1 MGKLLKENQKATK
14 ENIVFILNDFR
25 ALSKRKVDEAGKSYF
40 QIEVEGYSLDE
51 DSAVYNRL
59 IQKLYAA
66 LPEEKKRE
74 VFNGLSD
81 DEKNRVYRRA
91 KDNIASA
98 IKNNPEIT
106 DEKAFEILKQ
116 QNPNAKL
123 QNAKNQLADVIAN
136 AESLDK
142 AKEIASSFMSEESL
156 SDSRFSELEIP
167 TSYIDN
173 SRNLFFNLVAEN
185 LPNET
190 IDEIVTAA
198 DNYIPVS
205 DRTVASIGTHTLS
218 APTEDMKQRV
228 DKDASMS
235 QEEKEQVKAIM
246 DDINA
251 NIVTTD
257 KQLKE
262 LQRYR
267 EDLERSAQRN
277 LEVTREQAIVDMG
290 MDPTALVLTPDK
302 RGNYFS
308 TIQPGKEADVERMH
322 EFDMRYSDRTKNAIK
337 EVFAKFEEYGY
348 APTGSA
354 EDLDTKNYA
363 FSALNNS
370 FEAYKQALGAQDVK
384 ESVRLAQEWNK
395 HNTQMRDILDV
406 VHNNFSMDES
416 DIYQSDVGG
425 MSNNNLPADMRQD
438 VRSVSIINGLYNVY
452 NYIKENDLDV
462 DEFLESPLKAVEK
475 HYTEGFEKVNSFEL
489 LKDQTSPA
497 SAIYD
502 LQHKVYG
509 AGRYG
514 DDNEMNVIET
524 LCGLEKDADLKL
536 HNQVATFTFHTTV
549 VGPYRAMYDHRG
561 EELRAYKSI
570 LDRFLI
576 VKEPVED
583 GRLLNIS
590 NYDSKTFT
598 IHEAQGFDECEYMAN
613 NYESPSEFLARI
625 QENVVA
631 YIETNE
637 VETGEGDRALSNS
650 EFVEVAQKAAAKYLM
665 VHGLGDALTKPNS
678 QLSDDERALKDM
690 FSFVNDGK
698 SYVDKWIDHE
708 YIEKFSFE
716 ETAAKYKATVTCN
729 NPYKNMVAEN
739 VANYRAQMNEPGNS
753 NAYAQGESE
762 LETVDEKKA
771 YLTQSFRNGKV
782 PAMFYNARMAQLDN
796 GEVNAKLPPFFAADD
811 LGDVEDYIDR
821 YYDKETASELSS
833 SDKKYLYDNFVERA
847 VEEKRQFLTKR
858 YMLEKGLVERG
869 QFFTQTEMEKIYN
882 AANEEAHREEQERI
896 AREEAERKAAI
907 DKENALPHDERI
919 KFVREGETVTKDNF
933 AALTERFLSYSY
945 RDRYDDPNKT
955 EMENVRAD
963 FVRIGDGIRGKVFV
977 DSLLKKLTPEQKDAI
992 FKELPQNAKNEAYK
1006 VFSRRLDIAMNEYY
1020 DQKDKEYNAMPD
1032 GAEKDALK
1040 QEIDQIRAIKKRLT
1054 GKAAIEPDEALRMAS
1069 PYISKERLKGIE
1081 KSMLGNFRTQDFADN
1096 IKYIAAELPKH
1107 LKEEDMKA
1115 LAEECDNFVL
1125 PRDRDPKYMGSPQY
1139 TTQTLKALD
1148 DIQKNEDLS
1157 WQDKLKMADDLQK
1170 ANEFLLKPFD
1180 PSFSHYTENSRQ
1192 MQNAS
1197 LHKEREAGAE
1207 QMKKEGLDPTI
1218 VEMTVNPRTNET
1230 LVVLKEGKEE
1240 EMEKWNNAEF
1250 KMSPETKTAILHVFA
1265 KMHEFGYDSAG
1276 VVGEEGESKEYGL
1289 KPLAN
1294 TIREYKK
1301 AIESGDALKI
1311 AEAAEKMNT
1320 ERAHVDELL
1329 GYIKKH
1335 FPVTEDNFAMA
1346 GNIEVVR
1353 NELFPPYLR
1362 YEDAA
1367 VTHLSSMYIAMNY
1380 AKANGIEPEEFLE
1393 HPAKYMRKTFQETMS
1408 HNLDHAIAGKT
1419 GAEALFEVCK
1429 NGNSAPRVSYGAPRT
1444 FEAFRYMD
1452 IDPEVRAHNAGLGEF
1467 FDTTVMNNAQME
1479 IDDRKV
1485 AFKDPD
1491 SHLERLFFMNEP
1503 QKDAS
1508 ILGISYYVGKD
1519 LAFTKPQPFDELAYI
1534 KDNGRSVSEMKAQ
1547 IDANIAEYLKLNVE
1561 IRTGNRK
1568 ESTQAISQERLVTIA
1583 QTAAKKVLIAKSAER
1598 GTPDYR
1604 ALQELLT
1611 DANKYIKDVVAN
1623 SKEISDETK
1632 KKIQVTA
1639 KGKTDFAKEVEEF
1652 NAKVENFYK
1661 TAKDELDLKP
1671 DKDFNDLMNK
1681 QAEELK
1687 KLEDR
1692 IAARKQ
1698 SLGADADYAKDD
1710 ELQVLEQAKSAK
1722 EQEITNQKADY
1733 LKQLEDDVASGRI
1746 PESYRIARSNQ
1757 VIMRGKFDTLP
1768 TPFEKSG
1775 LMTKEEYIAT
1785 LANNAF
1791 VGNKIDL
1798 NDYDEADRDALYE
1811 AYLERESPQLLQ
1823 EAEEFAT
1830 RRFAKEY
1837 GLTDGKEFRA
1847 QQGPVAQAQKQE
1859 VQAEPEK
1866 EVEVPKEF
1874 SGRLFQKGEEVTKE
1888 NIVDKLLAIE
1898 KAPKNEPQGKNWLEK
1913 RESIE
1918 RAENNVR
1925 RLGVFFNEALK
1936 AMTPE
1941 SQNALMDA
1949 IGRERLEEKVKHE
1962 YWRVLRQK
1970 TGAAKELSDRIH
1982 ANMNTMSLAEIKQAA
1997 SPYLTA
2003 EEKANP
2009 RFELLG
2015 NVQYNESILNR
2026 DPKLWNIVI
2035 GGLKPED
2042 VDRIAKISDNTVV
2055 VTEKGFEENLV
2066 GRYDKEVNSV
2076 KNITDNMKYLHGKEL
2091 TDEDKLKIRDT
2102 LEEARSHMANFNS
2115 NYNDALDNIRR
2126 NREIGDYGM
2135 NYAHVQNA
2143 FGEMEKEGIGA
2154 SYEEETNLRLNA
2166 WTLKETGY
2174 TSLNI
2179 AGRETQVKLPQL
2191 DESGQKD
2198 FDRLHDMEF
2207 EYRPETKQAILDVF
2221 KKMDEYGYDKVPF
2234 EGEEGYK
2241 IYGLR
2246 LYDNARIDFQKQIES
2261 DDPAEKI
2268 KAVESA
2274 ERMNREYAHT
2284 KELLGMIHKSFAVEG
2299 DTVMYPGNLDVS
2311 RNATMPPE
2319 FRADVAGISTLNG
2332 LYMSY
2337 RMMKQMGVSPEEFVN
2352 APKKALNNWMQ
2363 KTIDNL
2369 NFNKALAGKSGADA
2383 IHEVGKEFSFLIN
2396 RPNSA
2401 AASRAVEAMSKLEK
2415 DPNMSRKNS
2424 MAEYGYRMTTVMLTD
2439 GLNER
2444 SDVFNAAKD
2453 RLDRFLIVKDPQK
2466 NGDLLGLPLFD
2477 YDGTKRVGE
2486 AKYFDEAKYLAN
2498 NDESIEDFMARMNQ
2512 EMVKSFSTMKDSF
2525 GKTMLNSKVLV
2536 NAYATAASKF
2546 AISLD
2551 KSAQRGPA
2559 YEQLKQL
2566 ATNGGAYIKN
2576 VLTEAR
2582 NRGEF
2587 EYDVNEF
2594 SLNVEP
2600 SNAHVI
2606 RGFNDYMKS
2615 AAKNAQRDA
2624 KPVISEDERLN
2635 RTLKRLEDQIGKI
2648 ERKGPHLA
2656 TEAEK
2661 RTLNELLAQK
2671 NSLIAERKE
2680 ALLDA
2685 YAQGRVP
2692 KEYVDRRS
2700 EQLDNG
2706 PYDKNV
2712 PLFEADKPMSARDFQ
2727 AKMQK
2732 DGNNGNV
2739 NEEYAKYLKE
2749 INTQKKTHFLK
2760 SFMERENLTQKEKRL
2775 NREEREQ
2782 VRQAQAKAQEKA
2794 QKDQKIDS
2802 NSKVIGDNKEQEKK
2816 NEIKEPEK
2824 KEVVENQGER
2834 VSIDIDEENEI
2845 EKGSNAKEKQN
2856 EISLDKLENADEIE
2870 ELDESRFTIDL
2881 DEGDIELNNQLLQEE
2896 NKGIEKQIDSL
2907 KK

>member
-14 ENIVFILNDFR
+14 ENIVSILNDFR
-25 ALSKRKVDEAGKSYF
+25 AVAKRTVDEAGKSYF
-40 QIEVEGYSLDE
+40 QIAVEGYSLNE
-51 DSAVYNRL
+51 DSAVYDRL

-66 LPEEKKRE
+66 LPEDKKRE
-74 VFNGLSD
+74 IFNGLSD

-91 KDNIASA
+91 KDNIASLVR
-98 IKNNPEIT
+98 NNHEIT

-142 AKEIASSFMSEESL
+142 AKGIASSFMSEESL
-156 SDSRFSELEIP
+156 SDPRFSELEIP

-173 SRNLFFNLVAEN
+173 RRDLFFNLVAEN

-228 DKDASMS
+228 DNDASMS

-262 LQRYR
+262 LQYYR
-267 EDLERSAQRN
+267 ESLETSARHN
-277 LEVTREQAIVDMG
+277 LEETREQAIVDMG
-290 MDPTALVLTPDK
+290 MDPTAVVQTPDK
-302 RGNYFS
+302 RENYFS
-308 TIQPGKEADVERMH
+308 TIQPGKEADVERMR
-322 EFDMRYSDRTKNAIK
+322 EFDMRYSDQTKNAIK

-363 FSALNNS
+363 FSALNNT
-370 FEAYKQALGAQDVK
+370 FEAYKQALDAHDEK

-416 DIYQSDVGG
+416 DIYQSNVGG

-462 DEFLESPLKAVEK
+462 DEFLASPLKAVEK

-549 VGPYRAMYDHRG
+549 VGPYQQMYEHHG
-561 EELRAYKSI
+561 EELRAHKSI

-583 GRLLNIS
+583 GRLLNIT

-598 IHEAQGFDECEYMAN
+598 IHESQGFDECEYMAN
-613 NYESPSEFLARI
+613 NYESPSDFLARI
-625 QENVVA
+625 QENVVS

-637 VETGEGDRALSNS
+637 LETGEGDRALSNS
-650 EFVEVAQKAAAKYLM
+650 EFVEIAQKAAAKYLM

-678 QLSDDERALKDM
+678 QLTGDERALKDM
-690 FSFVNDGK
+690 FNFVNDGK

-708 YIEKFSFE
+708 YIERYSFE
-716 ETAAKYKATVTCN
+716 EKAAEYKATVTCN
-729 NPYKNMVAEN
+729 NPYKNMVAQN
-739 VANYRAQMNEPGNS
+739 VANYRAQMNEPGDTS
-753 NAYAQGESE
+753 AYAQGESSRRSVE
-762 LETVDEKKA
+762 EKKA
-771 YLTQSFRNGKV
+771 YLTQSFRNGEV
-782 PAMFYNARMAQLDN
+782 PAMFYNARMQQLDN
-796 GEVNAKLPPFFAADD
+796 GDVNAQLPPFFAADD
-811 LGDVEDYIDR
+811 LGDVEDYIER

-833 SDKKYLYDNFVERA
+833 SEKKYLYDNFVERA
-847 VEEKRQFLTKR
+847 LEEKRQFLTKR

-869 QFFTQTEMEKIYN
+869 QFFTQTEMEKIYT

-896 AREEAERKAAI
+896 AREEAERQAAI

-919 KFVREGETVTKDNF
+919 KFVRKGETVTKDNF
-933 AALTERFLSYSY
+933 VALTERFISYSY
-945 RDRYDDPNKT
+945 RDKYNDPNKT

-963 FVRIGDGIRGKVFV
+963 FVRIGDGVRGKEFV

-992 FKELPQNAKNEAYK
+992 FKELPQNVKNEAYK
-1006 VFSRRLDIAMNEYY
+1006 VFSRRLDTAMNEIYN
-1020 DQKDKEYNAMPD
+1020 QKDKEYNAMPD

-1040 QEIDQIRAIKKRLT
+1040 QEMDRIGAIKTRLT
-1054 GKAAIEPDEALRMAS
+1054 GKAPIEPDEALRMAS

-1081 KSMLGNFRTQDFADN
+1081 KSMLGNFRTQDFAKN
-1096 IKYIAAELPKH
+1096 IKYIAAELPKY

-1115 LAEECDNFVL
+1115 LAKECDNFVL

-1139 TTQTLKALD
+1139 TKQTLKALD
-1148 DIQKNEDLS
+1148 DIQKNEDLK
-1157 WQDKLKMADDLQK
+1157 WKDKLKMADDLQK
-1170 ANEFLLKPFD
+1170 ANEFLLKPDD
-1180 PSFSHYTENSRQ
+1180 PSFSSYTENSRQ

-1197 LHKEREAGAE
+1197 LHKERDAGAE

-1218 VEMTVNPRTNET
+1218 VETTINPRTNET

-1311 AEAAEKMNT
+1311 AEAAGKMNE

-1329 GYIKKH
+1329 GYIKEH

-1367 VTHLSSMYIAMNY
+1367 VTHLSSMYIAMNF

-1393 HPAKYMRKTFQETMS
+1393 HPAKYMRETFQEKMS
-1408 HNLDHAIAGKT
+1408 QNLDHAIAGKT
-1419 GAEALFEVCK
+1419 GAQALFEVCK
-1429 NGNSAPRVSYGAPRT
+1429 NSKSSPRVSYGAPRT

-1479 IDDRKV
+1479 INDRKV

-1519 LAFTKPQPFDELAYI
+1519 LAFTKPQPFDEFAYI

-1547 IDANIAEYLKLNVE
+1547 IDANIAEYLKLNAE
-1561 IRTGNRK
+1561 IRVGKDK
-1568 ESTQAISQERLVTIA
+1568 ETTQAISQERLVAIA

-1623 SKEISDETK
+1623 STEISDETK

-1639 KGKTDFAKEVEEF
+1639 KGKTSFAKEVDEF

-1671 DKDFNDLMNK
+1671 DKDFNDLMKK

-1698 SLGADADYAKDD
+1698 SLGADADFAKDD

-1722 EQEITNQKADY
+1722 EKEITNQKSDY

-1746 PESYRIARSNQ
+1746 PESYRVARSNQ
-1757 VIMRGKFDTLP
+1757 VIMRGEFDTLP
-1768 TPFEKSG
+1768 TPFKKSG
-1775 LMTKEEYIAT
+1775 LMSKEEYIAT

-1791 VGNKIDL
+1791 EGNKIDL

-1811 AYLERESPQLLQ
+1811 AYVERESPQLLQ

-1837 GLTDGKEFRA
+1837 GLTDGKEFQA
-1847 QQGPVAQAQKQE
+1847 QQGPVAQ

-1874 SGRLFQKGEEVTKE
+1874 SGRLFKKGEEVTKE
-1888 NIVDKLLAIE
+1888 NIVAKILALE

-1913 RESIE
+1913 REFIE

-1925 RLGVFFNEALK
+1925 RLGVFFSEALK
-1936 AMTPE
+1936 VMTPE

-1949 IGRERLEEKVKHE
+1949 VGRERLEEKVKHE

-1982 ANMNTMSLAEIKQAA
+1982 DNMKTMSLAEVKQAA

-2009 RFELLG
+2009 QLEMLG
-2015 NVQYNESILNR
+2015 NVQYNSSILNR

-2042 VDRIAKISDNTVV
+2042 VDRIAKIADNTVV
-2055 VTEKGFEENLV
+2055 VAEKGLEENLV
-2066 GRYDKEVNSV
+2066 GRYEKEVNSV
-2076 KNITDNMKYLHGKEL
+2076 KEITDNMKYLHGKEL

-2102 LEEARSHMANFNS
+2102 LEEARSHMADLDP
-2115 NYNDALDNIRR
+2115 NYRDALEKKRGG
-2126 NREIGDYGM
+2126 RENGDYGM

-2143 FGEMEKEGIGA
+2143 FGEMEKEGISA
-2154 SYEEETNLRLNA
+2154 SYEEETNLRLTA
-2166 WTLKETGY
+2166 WTTKEAGY
-2174 TSLNI
+2174 TNLNI
-2179 AGRETQVKLPQL
+2179 AGKETQVKLPQL

-2198 FDRLHDMEF
+2198 FDRLHDMDF

-2261 DDPAEKI
+2261 DDPAEKL

-2274 ERMNREYAHT
+2274 ERMNKEFAHT

-2311 RNATMPPE
+2311 RNAIMPPE
-2319 FRADVAGISTLNG
+2319 FREDIAGISTLNG

-2369 NFNKALAGKSGADA
+2369 NFNKALTGKSGADA

-2415 DPNMSRKNS
+2415 DPDMSRKNS

-2444 SDVFNAAKD
+2444 TEVFNAAQN
-2453 RLDRFLIVKDPQK
+2453 RLDRFLLVKDPQQ

-2477 YDGTKRVGE
+2477 HDGTKRVGE

-2498 NDESIEDFMARMNQ
+2498 NDESIEGFMARMNE

-2525 GKTMLNSKVLV
+2525 GKTMLNSKVLID
-2536 NAYATAASKF
+2536 AYATAASKF

-2576 VLTEAR
+2576 VLTEAK

-2587 EYDVNEF
+2587 EHDVNEF
-2594 SLNVEP
+2594 SLNVQP
-2600 SNAHVI
+2600 SNPYII
-2606 RGFNDYMKS
+2606 RGYADYIKN
-2615 AAKNAQRDA
+2615 AAKNAQRAA

-2671 NSLIAERKE
+2671 NALVAERKE

-2692 KEYVDRRS
+2692 KEYVERRTA
-2700 EQLDNG
+2700 QLENG

-2712 PLFEADKPMSARDFQ
+2712 PLFEADKPMTRREFDNKRAEKGIFATSDAD
-2727 AKMQK
+2727 
-2732 DGNNGNV
+2732 
-2739 NEEYAKYLKE
+2739 YAKYLKDVA
-2749 INTQKKTHFLK
+2749 NNKKAYFLK
-2760 SFMERENLTQKEKRL
+2760 GYMEQEGLTQVEKKL

-2782 VRQAQAKAQEKA
+2782 ERQRQARLQEKEKSEKQVNNA
-2794 QKDQKIDS
+2794 GVQKEA
-2802 NSKVIGDNKEQEKK
+2802 KVENVEVNLDEEEVEVAPKEEKKDDYLLEQEVDA
-2816 NEIKEPEK
+2816 PENDK
-2824 KEVVENQGER
+2824 DLGE
-2834 VSIDIDEENEI
+2834 
-2845 EKGSNAKEKQN
+2845 
-2856 EISLDKLENADEIE
+2856 
-2870 ELDESRFTIDL
+2870 RFTIDL
-2881 DEGDIELNNQLLQEE
+2881 DEDDIELNNQLLGLNDAVQR
-2896 NKGIEKQIDSL
+2896 EKNVDPL
-2907 KK
+2907 KR

>member
-14 ENIVFILNDFR
+14 ENIVSILNDFR
-25 ALSKRKVDEAGKSYF
+25 AVSKRTVDKTGKSYF

-66 LPEEKKRE
+66 LTEDKKRE

-81 DEKNRVYRRA
+81 EEKNRIYRRA

-98 IKNNPEIT
+98 IRNNPEIT
-106 DEKAFEILKQ
+106 DEMAFEILKQ
-116 QNPNAKL
+116 QNPNAKP
-123 QNAKNQLADVIAN
+123 QNAKYQLAEVIEN
-136 AESLDK
+136 AESFGK

-156 SDSRFSELEIP
+156 SDPRYSELEIP

-173 SRNLFFNLVAEN
+173 RRDLFFNLVAEN

-205 DRTVASIGTHTLS
+205 ERTVAGIGTHTLS

-228 DKDASMS
+228 DQDASMS
-235 QEEKEQVKAIM
+235 PEEKEQVKAIM

-267 EDLERSAQRN
+267 EDLERTAQHN

-290 MDPTALVLTPDK
+290 MDPTALVSTPDK
-302 RGNYFS
+302 RGNHFL

-363 FSALNNS
+363 FSALNNT
-370 FEAYKQALGAQDVK
+370 FEAYKQALDAQNVK

-395 HNTQMRDILDV
+395 HNAQMRDILDV

-416 DIYQSDVGG
+416 DIYQSNVGG

-462 DEFLESPLKAVEK
+462 DEFLESPLRAVEK
-475 HYTEGFEKVNSFEL
+475 HYTEGFDKVNSFEL
-489 LKDQTSPA
+489 LKDQISPA
-497 SAIYD
+497 STIYD

-509 AGRYG
+509 EGRFG
-514 DDNEMNVIET
+514 DDKEMNVIET

-549 VGPYRAMYDHRG
+549 VGPYQQMYERRN
-561 EELRAYKSI
+561 EELRAHKSI

-631 YIETNE
+631 YMETNE
-637 VETGEGDRALSNS
+637 LETGEGDRALSNS

-690 FSFVNDGK
+690 FNFVNDGK
-698 SYVDKWIDHE
+698 SYVDKWIDEE
-708 YIEKFSFE
+708 YIEKFSLE
-716 ETAAKYKATVTCN
+716 ETATKYKATVTCN
-729 NPYKNMVAEN
+729 NPYKDMVGEC
-739 VANYRAQMNEPGNS
+739 VANYKSKMTVPGNS

-771 YLTQSFRNGKV
+771 YLTQSFRNGEV
-782 PAMFYNARMAQLDN
+782 PAMFYNARMQQLDN
-796 GEVNAKLPPFFAADD
+796 GDENAKLPPFFAADD

-821 YYDKETASELSS
+821 YYDKETAQELSNS
-833 SDKKYLYDNFVERA
+833 EKKYLYDNFVERA
-847 VEEKRQFLTKR
+847 LEEKRQFLAKQ

-869 QFFTQTEMEKIYN
+869 QFFTQTEMEKIYT

-896 AREEAERKAAI
+896 AREEAERQAAI

-919 KFVREGETVTKDNF
+919 RFVREGETVTKDNF
-933 AALTERFLSYSY
+933 VALTERFLSYSY
-945 RDRYDDPNKT
+945 RPKYKDSNKT

-963 FVRIGDGIRGKVFV
+963 FVRIGDGVRGKAFV

-992 FKELPQNAKNEAYK
+992 FNELPQNAKNEAYK
-1006 VFSRRLDIAMNEYY
+1006 VFSHRLDLAMNEY
-1020 DQKDKEYNAMPD
+1020 DNQKDKEYNAMPD

-1040 QEIDQIRAIKKRLT
+1040 REIDQIRAIKKRLT
-1054 GKAAIEPDEALRMAS
+1054 GKAAIEPDEALRIAS

-1081 KSMLGNFRTQDFADN
+1081 KSMLDNFRTQDFAEN

-1125 PRDRDPKYMGSPQY
+1125 PRDRDPQYMGSPQY
-1139 TTQTLKALD
+1139 SKQTYKALE
-1148 DIQKNEDLS
+1148 DIQKNKDLN
-1157 WQDKLKMADDLQK
+1157 WRDAIKMADDLQK
-1170 ANEFLLKPFD
+1170 ANEFLLKPYD
-1180 PSFSHYTENSRQ
+1180 PSFSSYTENSRQ

-1207 QMKKEGLDPTI
+1207 QMKKEGLDPNI
-1218 VEMTVNPRTNET
+1218 VEMTVDPRTNET

-1250 KMSPETKTAILHVFA
+1250 KMSPETKAAILHVFA
-1265 KMHEFGYDSAG
+1265 KMHEFGYDTAG

-1311 AEAAEKMNT
+1311 AEAAGKMNE

-1362 YEDAA
+1362 YDDAA
-1367 VTHLSSMYIAMNY
+1367 VTHLSSMYIAMNF

-1429 NGNSAPRVSYGAPRT
+1429 NSKSSPRVSYGAPRT

-1479 IDDRKV
+1479 INDRRV

-1547 IDANIAEYLKLNVE
+1547 IDANIAEYLKLNAE
-1561 IRTGNRK
+1561 IRVGKDK
-1568 ESTQAISQERLVTIA
+1568 ETTQAISQERLVAIA
-1583 QTAAKKVLIAKSAER
+1583 QTAAKKVLIAKSSER

-1611 DANKYIKDVVAN
+1611 DANKYIKDVVAS

-1639 KGKTDFAKEVEEF
+1639 KGKTSFAKEVDEF

-1671 DKDFNDLMNK
+1671 DKDFNDLMRK
-1681 QAEELK
+1681 QEEELTK
-1687 KLEDR
+1687 IKDR
-1692 IAARKQ
+1692 IEAREKE
-1698 SLGADADYAKDD
+1698 LDLDADASVDD
-1710 ELQVLEQAKSAK
+1710 ELQVLEQAKVAK
-1722 EQEITNQKADY
+1722 ENEIKDQKLAY
-1733 LKQLEDDVASGRI
+1733 IKQMDEDVKSGRI
-1746 PESYRIARSNQ
+1746 PLSYRNARAGQLERNAFEPLPVPFQ
-1757 VIMRGKFDTLP
+1757 V
-1768 TPFEKSG
+1768 E
-1775 LMTKEEYIAT
+1775 LMTKEQYINS
-1785 LANNAF
+1785 LAHAGSKDNR
-1791 VGNKIDL
+1791 IDL

-1811 AYLERESPQLLQ
+1811 MYVERMSVNRA

-1830 RRFAKEY
+1830 RRFAKDY
-1837 GLTDGKEFRA
+1837 GLTVAE
-1847 QQGPVAQAQKQE
+1847 PVAQS
-1859 VQAEPEK
+1859 EPEPAREK
-1866 EVEVPKEF
+1866 EREVEIPKEF
-1874 SGRLFQKGEEVTKE
+1874 SGNLFQKGEDVNKD
-1888 NIVDKLLAIE
+1888 NIVGKIIALENAE
-1898 KAPKNEPQGKNWLEK
+1898 KNEPQGKNWLEK
-1913 RESIE
+1913 RQNIE
-1918 RAENNVR
+1918 KVQYNYG
-1925 RLGVFFNEALK
+1925 RLEVFFKEAFK
-1936 AMTPE
+1936 VMTPE
-1941 SQNALMDA
+1941 SKDALLNAVGKEAM
-1949 IGRERLEEKVKHE
+1949 EEKAKDE
-1962 YWRVLRQK
+1962 YWRILRKK

-1982 ANMNTMSLAEIKQAA
+1982 ANMSKMTLEQIKREA

-2009 RFELLG
+2009 RLEALG
-2015 NVQYNESILNR
+2015 NIHYNESIKNR
-2026 DPKLWNIVI
+2026 GQHLWEIVV
-2035 GGLKPED
+2035 GGLKPEELD
-2042 VDRIAKISDNTVV
+2042 KVAKIADSTAVAA
-2055 VTEKGFEENLV
+2055 EKGLEANIV
-2066 GRYDKEVNSV
+2066 GRYEKEIDSV
-2076 KNITDNMKYLHGKEL
+2076 KELTDNMKALHGKEL
-2091 TDEDKLKIRDT
+2091 TEEDKAKIRDS
-2102 LEEARSHMANFNS
+2102 LEEARAHMAT
-2115 NYNDALDNIRR
+2115 LDSKYLGTIDDQRKD
-2126 NREIGDYGM
+2126 REQDDYGM
-2135 NYAHVQNA
+2135 NYTRSREALEEMQKEGLHASFEENNLLKLDAWGKKDAGYTTEFYGDKTMANFAQLSEDGEKEFDYLQNA
-2143 FGEMEKEGIGA
+2143 EI
-2154 SYEEETNLRLNA
+2154 
-2166 WTLKETGY
+2166 
-2174 TSLNI
+2174 
-2179 AGRETQVKLPQL
+2179 
-2191 DESGQKD
+2191 
-2198 FDRLHDMEF
+2198 
-2207 EYRPETKQAILDVF
+2207 EYKPKTKAAILEVF

-2234 EGEEGYK
+2234 DGEEPYK

-2246 LYDNARIDFQKQIES
+2246 LYDNARIDFQTQFSS
-2261 DDPAEKI
+2261 DDPMEKL
-2268 KAVESA
+2268 KAVDSA
-2274 ERMNREYAHT
+2274 ERMNREYAHV
-2284 KELLGMIHKSFAVEG
+2284 KDLLGVIHQSFPVEG
-2299 DTVMYPGNLDVS
+2299 DVVSYPGNLDVT
-2311 RNATMPPE
+2311 RNDTMPPE
-2319 FRADVAGISTLNG
+2319 FRNDVAGISTLNG
-2332 LYMSY
+2332 LYLAY
-2337 RMMKQMGVSPEEFVN
+2337 RIMKQADVSPEQFVN
-2352 APKKALNNWMQ
+2352 APKKIVNQAMQ
-2363 KTIDNL
+2363 KTIDDLNL
-2369 NFNKALAGKSGADA
+2369 NKALKGKSGADA
-2383 IHEVGKEFSFLIN
+2383 IVEAGKEKHAIIN
-2396 RPNSA
+2396 MAQSLAYGRT
-2401 AASRAVEAMSKLEK
+2401 VEAMSKLEK
-2415 DPNMSRKNS
+2415 DPDLSRKNA
-2424 MAEYGYRMTTVMLTD
+2424 MAEYGYSMTTGAITE
-2439 GLNER
+2439 GLDER
-2444 SDVFNAAKD
+2444 REVYPAVQD
-2453 RLDRFLIVKDPQK
+2453 RLDRFLIVKEPQK
-2466 NGDLLGLPLFD
+2466 DGALLGVPLFD
-2477 YDGTKRVGE
+2477 FDGTKRVGE
-2486 AKYFDEAKYLAN
+2486 ATYFDEAEYLAQN
-2498 NDESIEDFMARMNQ
+2498 NESVEEFVGRMNA
-2512 EMVKSFSTMKDSF
+2512 EIVKAYSHLRENF
-2525 GKTMLNSKVLV
+2525 GKTKLNSQAII
-2536 NAYATAASKF
+2536 NAFSSAAGKY

-2551 KSAQRGPA
+2551 KSQQRGPF
-2559 YEQLKQL
+2559 YQQLKQL
-2566 ATNGGAYIKN
+2566 ATDSAQYAQR

-2582 NRGEF
+2582 ERGEF
-2587 EYDVNEF
+2587 HHNVDAINFDVQPN
-2594 SLNVEP
+2594 NPYIV
-2600 SNAHVI
+2600 
-2606 RGFNDYMKS
+2606 RGYEDYMKS
-2615 AAKNAQRDA
+2615 AVKNQQKAAKSVLSD
-2624 KPVISEDERLN
+2624 DDRLN
-2635 RTLKRLEDQIGKI
+2635 RELKRLDADMNKI
-2648 ERKGPHLA
+2648 AIKDPQTLTPAERQ
-2656 TEAEK
+2656 
-2661 RTLNELLAQK
+2661 TLDGLKARKANM
-2671 NSLIAERKE
+2671 IAERKE

-2685 YAQGRVP
+2685 YAQGKVP

-2712 PLFEADKPMSARDFQ
+2712 PLFEADKPMNRREYE
-2727 AKMQK
+2727 AKRGEK
-2732 DGNNGNV
+2732 GILNTSD
-2739 NEEYAKYLKE
+2739 EDYAQYLKD
-2749 INTQKKTHFLK
+2749 IANNKKAHFLR
-2760 SFMERENLTQKEKRL
+2760 SYMEKEGLTQVQKRL

-2782 VRQAQAKAQEKA
+2782 ARQRQAKQQERA
-2794 QKDQKIDS
+2794 QKMNAFAAQIKGAGVGREA
-2802 NSKVIGDNKEQEKK
+2802 KVDNVEVNLDEEEPQMVPKVEEKK
-2816 NEIKEPEK
+2816 NVEPEK
-2824 KEVVENQGER
+2824 EQNAMEEDKNRGER
-2834 VSIDIDEENEI
+2834 ISIDIDED
-2845 EKGSNAKEKQN
+2845 GA
-2856 EISLDKLENADEIE
+2856 
-2870 ELDESRFTIDL
+2870 
-2881 DEGDIELNNQLLQEE
+2881 ELNNDIVGFGGKEKDL
-2896 NKGIEKQIDSL
+2896 NKDALNK
-2907 KK
+2907 

>member
-14 ENIVFILNDFR
+14 ENIVSILNDFR
-25 ALSKRKVDEAGKSYF
+25 ALSKRTVDEAGKSYF
-40 QIEVEGYSLDE
+40 QIAVEGYRLDE

-66 LPEEKKRE
+66 LPEDKKRE

-81 DEKNRVYRRA
+81 EEKNRVYSRA

-98 IKNNPEIT
+98 IRNNPEIT
-106 DEKAFEILKQ
+106 DEKAFEILKR
-116 QNPNAKL
+116 QNPDAKP
-123 QNAKNQLADVIAN
+123 QNAKYQLANVIAN
-136 AESLDK
+136 AESLGK
-142 AKEIASSFMSEESL
+142 AKGIASSFMSEESL
-156 SDSRFSELEIP
+156 SDPRFSELEIP

-173 SRNLFFNLVAEN
+173 RRDLFFDLVAEN

-190 IDEIVTAA
+190 IDEIVTEA

-205 DRTVASIGTHTLS
+205 ERTVASIGTHTLS

-267 EDLERSAQRN
+267 EHLERTAQHN

-290 MDPTALVLTPDK
+290 MDRTALASTPDK
-302 RGNYFS
+302 RGNHFS
-308 TIQPGKEADVERMH
+308 TIQPGKEADVERMR

-363 FSALNNS
+363 FSALNNT
-370 FEAYKQALGAQDVK
+370 FEAYKHALDAQDVK
-384 ESVRLAQEWNK
+384 ESVRLAREWNK
-395 HNTQMRDILDV
+395 HNTQMRDILGV

-416 DIYQSDVGG
+416 DIYQSNVGG

-475 HYTEGFEKVNSFEL
+475 HYTEGFDKVNSFEL

-497 SAIYD
+497 STIYD

-509 AGRYG
+509 EGRYG
-514 DDNEMNVIET
+514 DDKEMNVVET
-524 LCGLEKDADLKL
+524 LCGLEKDADFKL

-549 VGPYRAMYDHRG
+549 VGPYQQMYEHRN
-561 EELRAYKSI
+561 EELRAHKSI

-583 GRLLNIS
+583 GRLLNVS

-613 NYESPSEFLARI
+613 NYESPSAFLARI
-625 QENVVA
+625 QESVVD
-631 YIETNE
+631 YIALNETQTEENDK
-637 VETGEGDRALSNS
+637 TLSNS
-650 EFVEVAQKAAAKYLM
+650 EFVAVAQKATAKYLM
-665 VHGLGDALTKPNS
+665 VHGLGAALTKPNS

-690 FSFVNDGK
+690 FNFVNDGK
-698 SYVDKWIDHE
+698 SYVDKWIDYE
-708 YIEKFSFE
+708 YIEKFSLE
-716 ETAAKYKATVTCN
+716 ETATKYKATVTCD

-739 VANYRAQMNEPGNS
+739 VANYRAQMNEPGDTS
-753 NAYAQGESE
+753 AYAQGESE

-771 YLTQSFRNGKV
+771 YLTQSFRNGEV
-782 PAMFYNARMAQLDN
+782 PAMFYNARMQQLDN
-796 GEVNAKLPPFFAADD
+796 GDVNAKLPPFFAADD
-811 LGDVEDYIDR
+811 LGDVEDYIER
-821 YYDKETASELSS
+821 YYDKETASELSNS
-833 SDKKYLYDNFVERA
+833 EKQYLYDNFVERA
-847 VEEKRQFLTKR
+847 IEEKRQFLTKR

-869 QFFTQTEMEKIYN
+869 QFFTQTEMEKIYT

-896 AREEAERKAAI
+896 AREEAERQAAI

-933 AALTERFLSYSY
+933 VALTERFISYSY
-945 RDRYDDPNKT
+945 RDRYNDPNKT

-963 FVRIGDGIRGKVFV
+963 FVRIGDGVRGKAFV

-1006 VFSRRLDIAMNEYY
+1006 VFSRRLDLAMNEYY

-1040 QEIDQIRAIKKRLT
+1040 QEIDRIGAIKKRLT
-1054 GKAAIEPDEALRMAS
+1054 GKAAIEPDEALRIAG

-1081 KSMLGNFRTQDFADN
+1081 KSMLDNFRTQDFAEN
-1096 IKYIAAELPKH
+1096 IKYIAADLPKY

-1115 LAEECDNFVL
+1115 LAEECDNYVL
-1125 PRDRDPKYMGSPQY
+1125 PRDRDPEFMGSPQY
-1139 TTQTLKALD
+1139 TTQTIKALE
-1148 DIQKNEDLS
+1148 DIQKNKGLN
-1157 WQDKLKMADDLQK
+1157 WQDAIKMADNLQK
-1170 ANEFLLKPFD
+1170 ANEFLLKPYD
-1180 PSFSHYTENSRQ
+1180 PSFSSYTENSRQ

-1207 QMKKEGLDPTI
+1207 QMKKEGLDPNI

-1230 LVVLKEGKEE
+1230 VVVLKEGKEE

-1250 KMSPETKTAILHVFA
+1250 KMSPQTKTAILHVFA

-1301 AIESGDALKI
+1301 AIESGDTLKI
-1311 AEAAEKMNT
+1311 AKAAEKMNT

-1362 YEDAA
+1362 YDDVA
-1367 VTHLSSMYIAMNY
+1367 VTHLSSMYIAMNF

-1429 NGNSAPRVSYGAPRT
+1429 NSKSSPRVSYGAPRT

-1479 IDDRKV
+1479 INDRKV

-1491 SHLERLFFMNEP
+1491 SHLERLFFMNER

-1534 KDNGRSVSEMKAQ
+1534 KDNGRSVAEMKAQ
-1547 IDANIAEYLKLNVE
+1547 IDANIAEYLKLNAE
-1561 IRTGNRK
+1561 IREGKDK
-1568 ESTQAISQERLVTIA
+1568 ETTQAISQERLVAIA

-1639 KGKTDFAKEVEEF
+1639 KGKTDFAKDVEQF

-1671 DKDFNDLMNK
+1671 DKDFNDLMQK
-1681 QAEELK
+1681 QAGELK

-1698 SLGADADYAKDD
+1698 SLGEDADFAKDD
-1710 ELQVLEQAKSAK
+1710 ELQVLEQAKTAK
-1722 EQEITNQKADY
+1722 ELEIRNQKADY
-1733 LKQLEDDVASGRI
+1733 LEQLKDDVTSGRI

-1768 TPFEKSG
+1768 TPFAKSG
-1775 LMTKEEYIAT
+1775 LMTKDEYIAT

-1811 AYLERESPQLLQ
+1811 AYVERENPQLLQ
-1823 EAEEFAT
+1823 EAEEFAS
-1830 RRFAKEY
+1830 RRFAKQY
-1837 GLTDGKEFRA
+1837 GLTDGKEFQA
-1847 QQGPVAQAQKQE
+1847 QQEPVAQVKKQE
-1859 VQAEPEK
+1859 VQAEPEQ

-1874 SGRLFQKGEEVTKE
+1874 SGNLFQKGEDVNKD
-1888 NIVDKLLAIE
+1888 NIVGKIIALENAE
-1898 KAPKNEPQGKNWLEK
+1898 KNEPQGKNWLEK
-1913 RESIE
+1913 RQNIE
-1918 RAENNVR
+1918 KAQYNSG
-1925 RLGVFFNEALK
+1925 RLEVFFKEAFK
-1936 AMTPE
+1936 VMTPE
-1941 SQNALMDA
+1941 SKDALLNAVGKKAM
-1949 IGRERLEEKVKHE
+1949 EEKAKDE
-1962 YWRVLRQK
+1962 YWRILRKK

-1982 ANMNTMSLAEIKQAA
+1982 ANMSKMTLEQIKREA

-2009 RFELLG
+2009 RLEALG
-2015 NVQYNESILNR
+2015 NIHYNESIKNR
-2026 DPKLWNIVI
+2026 GQHLWEIVV
-2035 GGLKPED
+2035 GGLKPEELD
-2042 VDRIAKISDNTVV
+2042 KVAKIADSTAVAV
-2055 VTEKGFEENLV
+2055 EKGLEANIV
-2066 GRYDKEVNSV
+2066 GRYEKEIDSV
-2076 KNITDNMKYLHGKEL
+2076 KELTDNMKALHGKEL
-2091 TDEDKLKIRDT
+2091 TEEDKAKIRDS
-2102 LEEARSHMANFNS
+2102 LEEARAHMAT
-2115 NYNDALDNIRR
+2115 LDSKYSGAIDDQRKA
-2126 NREIGDYGM
+2126 REQDDYGM
-2135 NYAHVQNA
+2135 NYTRSREALE
-2143 FGEMEKEGIGA
+2143 EMQKEGLHV
-2154 SYEEETNLRLNA
+2154 SFEEDNLLKLNA
-2166 WTLKETGY
+2166 WEKKDAGY
-2174 TSLNI
+2174 TTEFFGDKTMANFAQL
-2179 AGRETQVKLPQL
+2179 RE
-2191 DESGQKD
+2191 DGEKD
-2198 FDRLHDMEF
+2198 FDYLQNAEI
-2207 EYRPETKQAILDVF
+2207 EYKPETKAAILEVF

-2234 EGEEGYK
+2234 EGEEPYK

-2246 LYDNARIDFQKQIES
+2246 LYDNARIDFQTQFLS
-2261 DDPAEKI
+2261 NDPVEKL
-2268 KAVESA
+2268 KAVDSA
-2274 ERMNREYAHT
+2274 ERMNREYAHV
-2284 KELLGMIHKSFAVEG
+2284 KDLLGVIHKSFPVEG
-2299 DTVMYPGNLDVS
+2299 DVVSYPGNLDVT
-2311 RNATMPPE
+2311 RNDAMPPD
-2319 FRADVAGISTLNG
+2319 FRNDVAGISTLNG
-2332 LYMSY
+2332 LYLAY
-2337 RMMKQMGVSPEEFVN
+2337 RIMKQANVTPEAFVD
-2352 APKKALNNWMQ
+2352 APKKIINRAMQ
-2363 KTIDNL
+2363 KTIDDLNL
-2369 NFNKALAGKSGADA
+2369 NKALKGKSGADA
-2383 IHEVGKEFSFLIN
+2383 IVEAGKEKHAIIN
-2396 RPNSA
+2396 MAQSLAYGRT
-2401 AASRAVEAMSKLEK
+2401 VEAMSKLEK
-2415 DPNMSRKNS
+2415 DPDLSRKNA
-2424 MAEYGYRMTTVMLTD
+2424 MAEYGYSMTTGAITE
-2439 GLNER
+2439 GLDER
-2444 SDVFNAAKD
+2444 REVYPAVQD
-2453 RLDRFLIVKDPQK
+2453 RLDRFLIVKEPQK
-2466 NGDLLGLPLFD
+2466 DGALLGVPLFD
-2477 YDGTKRVGE
+2477 FDGTKRVGE
-2486 AKYFDEAKYLAN
+2486 ATYFDEAEYLAQN
-2498 NDESIEDFMARMNQ
+2498 NESVEEFVGRMNA
-2512 EMVKSFSTMKDSF
+2512 EIVKAYSHLRENF
-2525 GKTMLNSKVLV
+2525 GKTKLNSQAII
-2536 NAYATAASKF
+2536 NAFSSAAGKY

-2551 KSAQRGPA
+2551 KSQQRGPF
-2559 YEQLKQL
+2559 YQQLKQL
-2566 ATNGGAYIKN
+2566 ATDSAKYAQK
-2576 VLTEAR
+2576 VLTDAR
-2582 NRGEF
+2582 ERGEF
-2587 EYDVNEF
+2587 HHNVDAINF
-2594 SLNVEP
+2594 DVEP
-2600 SNAHVI
+2600 NNPYIV
-2606 RGFNDYMKS
+2606 RGYEDYMKS
-2615 AAKNAQRDA
+2615 AVKNQQKAAKSVLSD
-2624 KPVISEDERLN
+2624 DDRLN
-2635 RTLKRLEDQIGKI
+2635 RELKRLDAEMKKI
-2648 ERKGPHLA
+2648 AIKDPQTLTPAERQ
-2656 TEAEK
+2656 
-2661 RTLNELLAQK
+2661 TLDRLKARKDNM
-2671 NSLIAERKE
+2671 IAERKE

-2685 YAQGRVP
+2685 YAQGKVP

-2712 PLFEADKPMSARDFQ
+2712 PLFEADKPMNRREYA
-2727 AKMQK
+2727 AKRGEK
-2732 DGNNGNV
+2732 GVLNTSD
-2739 NEEYAKYLKE
+2739 EDYAKYLKD
-2749 INTQKKTHFLK
+2749 IANNKKAHFLK
-2760 SFMERENLTQKEKRL
+2760 SYMEKEGLTQVQKRL

-2782 VRQAQAKAQEKA
+2782 ARQRQAKQQERA
-2794 QKDQKIDS
+2794 QKMNAFSAQIKGAGVNRAAKVDNVEVNLDEEEPQKAP
-2802 NSKVIGDNKEQEKK
+2802 KVEEKK
-2816 NEIKEPEK
+2816 NDEPEK
-2824 KEVVENQGER
+2824 EQNAIEEDKNRGERISINIDEDVSERNNDFVVE
-2834 VSIDIDEENEI
+2834 DNEV
-2845 EKGSNAKEKQN
+2845 KK
-2856 EISLDKLENADEIE
+2856 
-2870 ELDESRFTIDL
+2870 DL
-2881 DEGDIELNNQLLQEE
+2881 DLP
-2896 NKGIEKQIDSL
+2896 

>member
-14 ENIVFILNDFR
+14 ENIVSILNDFR

-66 LPEEKKRE
+66 LPEDKKRE

-81 DEKNRVYRRA
+81 EEKNRVYSRA

-98 IKNNPEIT
+98 IRHDLKIT
-106 DEKAFEILKQ
+106 DEKAFEILKR

-136 AESLDK
+136 AESLGK

-156 SDSRFSELEIP
+156 SDHRFSELEIP

-173 SRNLFFNLVAEN
+173 RRDLFFNLVAEN
-185 LPNET
+185 LPNEK
-190 IDEIVTAA
+190 IDEIVTEA

-205 DRTVASIGTHTLS
+205 ERTVASIGTHTLS

-235 QEEKEQVKAIM
+235 PEEKEQVKAIM

-257 KQLKE
+257 EQLKE

-267 EDLERSAQRN
+267 EHLERTAQHN

-290 MDPTALVLTPDK
+290 MDRTALVSTPDK
-302 RGNYFS
+302 RENHFI

-370 FEAYKQALGAQDVK
+370 FEAYKQALDAQNVK
-384 ESVRLAQEWNK
+384 ESVRLAREWNK
-395 HNTQMRDILDV
+395 HNAQMRDILDV

-416 DIYQSDVGG
+416 DIYQSNVGG

-475 HYTEGFEKVNSFEL
+475 HYTEGFDKVNSFEL

-497 SAIYD
+497 STIYD

-509 AGRYG
+509 EGRYG
-514 DDNEMNVIET
+514 DDKEMNVIET

-536 HNQVATFTFHTTV
+536 HNQVATFAFHTTV
-549 VGPYRAMYDHRG
+549 VGPYQVMYEHRN
-561 EELRAYKSI
+561 EELRAHKSI

-625 QENVVA
+625 QSNVVS
-631 YIETNE
+631 YMETNE
-637 VETGEGDRALSNS
+637 LETGEGDRALSNS
-650 EFVEVAQKAAAKYLM
+650 EFVEIAQKAAAKYLM
-665 VHGLGDALTKPNS
+665 VHGLGNALTKPNS
-678 QLSDDERALKDM
+678 QLSDDEKALKDM
-690 FSFVNDGK
+690 FNFVNDGK
-698 SYVDKWIDHE
+698 SYVDKWIDYE
-708 YIEKFSFE
+708 YIEKFSLE
-716 ETAAKYKATVTCN
+716 ERATKYKATVTCN
-729 NPYKNMVAEN
+729 NPYKDMVGEC
-739 VANYRAQMNEPGNS
+739 VANYRSKMTVPGNS
-753 NAYAQGESE
+753 NAYAQDESE

-771 YLTQSFRNGKV
+771 YLTQSFRNGEV
-782 PAMFYNARMAQLDN
+782 PAMFYNARMQQLDN
-796 GEVNAKLPPFFAADD
+796 GDVNAKLPPFFAADD

-821 YYDKETASELSS
+821 YYDKETASELSNS
-833 SDKKYLYDNFVERA
+833 EKQYLYDNFVERA
-847 VEEKRQFLTKR
+847 LEEKRQFLTKR

-896 AREEAERKAAI
+896 AREEAERQAAI
-907 DKENALPHDERI
+907 GKENALPHDERI
-919 KFVREGETVTKDNF
+919 QFVREGETVTKDNF
-933 AALTERFLSYSY
+933 VALTERFLSYSY
-945 RDRYDDPNKT
+945 RDRYNDPNKT

-963 FVRIGDGIRGKVFV
+963 LVRIGDEVRGQAFV

-992 FKELPQNAKNEAYK
+992 FNELPQNVKNEAYK
-1006 VFSRRLDIAMNEYY
+1006 VFSRRLDLAMNEY
-1020 DQKDKEYNAMPD
+1020 DDRKDKEYKAMPD

-1040 QEIDQIRAIKKRLT
+1040 QEIDQISAIRKRLT
-1054 GKAAIEPDEALRMAS
+1054 GKAAIEPDEALRIAS

-1081 KSMLGNFRTQDFADN
+1081 KSMLDNFRTQDFAEN
-1096 IKYIAAELPKH
+1096 IKYIAADLPKH

-1115 LAEECDNFVL
+1115 LAKECDNFVL
-1125 PRDRDPKYMGSPQY
+1125 PRDRAPKYMGSPQY

-1148 DIQKNEDLS
+1148 DIQKNEKLT

-1170 ANEFLLKPFD
+1170 ANEFLLKPYD
-1180 PSFSHYTENSRQ
+1180 PSFSDYTENSRQ

-1207 QMKKEGLDPTI
+1207 QMKKEGLDPSI
-1218 VEMTVNPRTNET
+1218 VEMTVNPRTDET
-1230 LVVLKEGKEE
+1230 VVVLKEGKEE

-1250 KMSPETKTAILHVFA
+1250 KMSPATKAAILHVFA

-1276 VVGEEGESKEYGL
+1276 VVGEDGESKEYGL

-1311 AEAAEKMNT
+1311 AEAAGKMNE

-1329 GYIKKH
+1329 GYIKEH
-1335 FPVTEDNFAMA
+1335 FPVNDDNFAMA

-1362 YEDAA
+1362 YDDVA
-1367 VTHLSSMYIAMNY
+1367 VTHLSSMYIAMNF

-1419 GAEALFEVCK
+1419 GAAALFEVCK
-1429 NGNSAPRVSYGAPRT
+1429 KSKSSPRVSYGAPRT

-1452 IDPEVRAHNAGLGEF
+1452 IDPEVRAYNAGLGEF
-1467 FDTTVMNNAQME
+1467 FDTTVMNNAQRE
-1479 IDDRKV
+1479 INDRQV

-1547 IDANIAEYLKLNVE
+1547 IDANIAEYLKLNAE
-1561 IRTGNRK
+1561 IREGKDK
-1568 ESTQAISQERLVTIA
+1568 ETTQAISQEGLATIA
-1583 QTAAKKVLIAKSAER
+1583 QTAAKKVLIAKSLER

-1611 DANKYIKDVVAN
+1611 DANKYIKDVVSN
-1623 SKEISDETK
+1623 SNKISDETK

-1639 KGKTDFAKEVEEF
+1639 KGKTDFAKDVEEF

-1661 TAKDELDLKP
+1661 TAKDDLDLKP
-1671 DKDFNDLMNK
+1671 DKDFNDLMKK

-1692 IAARKQ
+1692 IEAREKE
-1698 SLGADADYAKDD
+1698 LDLDADFAKDD
-1710 ELQVLEQAKSAK
+1710 ELQVLEQAKTAK
-1722 EQEITNQKADY
+1722 ELEIRDQKADY
-1733 LKQLEDDVASGRI
+1733 LERLKDDVTSGRI
-1746 PESYRIARSNQ
+1746 PESYREARVSQ
-1757 VIMRGKFDTLP
+1757 VIMLDKFDTLP
-1768 TPFEKSG
+1768 TPFEKRG
-1775 LMTKEEYIAT
+1775 LMTKEEYINS
-1785 LANNAF
+1785 LARTN
-1791 VGNKIDL
+1791 DL

-1811 AYLERESPQLLQ
+1811 VYVARESPQLRE

-1847 QQGPVAQAQKQE
+1847 QQGPVAQ
-1859 VQAEPEK
+1859 VQAESEK

-1874 SGRLFQKGEEVTKE
+1874 SGRLFQKGEDVNKD
-1888 NIVDKLLAIE
+1888 NIVGKIIALENAE
-1898 KAPKNEPQGKNWLEK
+1898 KNEPQGKNWLEK
-1913 RESIE
+1913 RQNIE
-1918 RAENNVR
+1918 KAQYNNG
-1925 RLGVFFNEALK
+1925 RLEVFFKEAFK
-1936 AMTPE
+1936 VMTPE
-1941 SQNALMDA
+1941 SKDALLNAVGKKAM
-1949 IGRERLEEKVKHE
+1949 EEKAKDE
-1962 YWRVLRQK
+1962 YWRILRKK
-1970 TGAAKELSDRIH
+1970 TGAAKELGDRIR
-1982 ANMNTMSLAEIKQAA
+1982 ANMNKMTLEQIKREA

-2009 RFELLG
+2009 RLEALG
-2015 NVQYNESILNR
+2015 NIHYNESIKNR
-2026 DPKLWNIVI
+2026 GQHLWEIVV
-2035 GGLKPED
+2035 GGLKPEELD
-2042 VDRIAKISDNTVV
+2042 KVAKIADSTAVAA
-2055 VTEKGFEENLV
+2055 EKGLEANIV
-2066 GRYDKEVNSV
+2066 GRYEKEIDSV
-2076 KNITDNMKYLHGKEL
+2076 KELTDNMKALHGKEL
-2091 TDEDKLKIRDT
+2091 TEEDKAKIRDS
-2102 LEEARSHMANFNS
+2102 LEEARAHMATLDS
-2115 NYNDALDNIRR
+2115 NYLGTIDDQRKD
-2126 NREIGDYGM
+2126 REQDDYGM
-2135 NYAHVQNA
+2135 NYTRSREALE
-2143 FGEMEKEGIGA
+2143 EMQKEGLHV
-2154 SYEEETNLRLNA
+2154 SFEEDNLLKLDA
-2166 WTLKETGY
+2166 WGKKDAGY
-2174 TSLNI
+2174 TTEFFGDKTMANFAQL
-2179 AGRETQVKLPQL
+2179 RE
-2191 DESGQKD
+2191 DGEKD
-2198 FDRLHDMEF
+2198 FDYLQNAEI
-2207 EYRPETKQAILDVF
+2207 EYKPETKAAILEVF

-2234 EGEEGYK
+2234 DGEEPYK

-2246 LYDNARIDFQKQIES
+2246 LYDNARIDFQNQFSS
-2261 DDPAEKI
+2261 DDPVEKL
-2268 KAVESA
+2268 KAVDSA
-2274 ERMNREYAHT
+2274 ERMNREYAHL
-2284 KELLGMIHKSFAVEG
+2284 KDLLGVIHKSFPVEG
-2299 DTVMYPGNLDVS
+2299 DVVSYPGNLDVT
-2311 RNATMPPE
+2311 RNDAMPPE
-2319 FRADVAGISTLNG
+2319 FRNDVAGISTLNG
-2332 LYMSY
+2332 LYLAY
-2337 RMMKQMGVSPEEFVN
+2337 RIMKKADVTPEKFVN
-2352 APKKALNNWMQ
+2352 APKKIINQAIQ
-2363 KTIDNL
+2363 KTIDDLNL
-2369 NFNKALAGKSGADA
+2369 NKALKGKSGADA
-2383 IHEVGKEFSFLIN
+2383 IVEAGKEKHAIIN
-2396 RPNSA
+2396 MAQSLAYGRT
-2401 AASRAVEAMSKLEK
+2401 VEAMSKLEK
-2415 DPNMSRKNS
+2415 DPDLSRKNA
-2424 MAEYGYRMTTVMLTD
+2424 MAEYGYSMTTGAITE
-2439 GLNER
+2439 GLDER
-2444 SDVFNAAKD
+2444 REVYPAVQD
-2453 RLDRFLIVKDPQK
+2453 RLDRFLIVKEPQK
-2466 NGDLLGLPLFD
+2466 DGALLGVPLFD
-2477 YDGTKRVGE
+2477 FDGTKRVGE
-2486 AKYFDEAKYLAN
+2486 ATYFDEAEYLAQN
-2498 NDESIEDFMARMNQ
+2498 NESVEEFVGRMNAEIVKAYSHLQ
-2512 EMVKSFSTMKDSF
+2512 ENF
-2525 GKTMLNSKVLV
+2525 GKTKLNSQAII
-2536 NAYATAASKF
+2536 NAFSSAAGKY

-2551 KSAQRGPA
+2551 KSQQRGPF
-2559 YEQLKQL
+2559 YQQLKQL
-2566 ATNGGAYIKN
+2566 ATDSAKYAQR
-2576 VLTEAR
+2576 VLTDAR
-2582 NRGEF
+2582 ERGEF
-2587 EYDVNEF
+2587 HHNVDAINF
-2594 SLNVEP
+2594 DVEP
-2600 SNAHVI
+2600 NNPYIV
-2606 RGFNDYMKS
+2606 RGYEDYMKS
-2615 AAKNAQRDA
+2615 AVKNQQKAAKSVLSD
-2624 KPVISEDERLN
+2624 DDRLN
-2635 RTLKRLEDQIGKI
+2635 RELKRLDAEMKKI
-2648 ERKGPHLA
+2648 AIKDPQTLTPEERQ
-2656 TEAEK
+2656 
-2661 RTLNELLAQK
+2661 TLDGLKARKDNM
-2671 NSLIAERKE
+2671 IAERKE

-2685 YAQGRVP
+2685 YAQGKVP

-2706 PYDKNV
+2706 PYDKKI
-2712 PLFEADKPMSARDFQ
+2712 PLFEADKPMNRREYE
-2727 AKMQK
+2727 AKRRGK
-2732 DGNNGNV
+2732 GIPNTSD
-2739 NEEYAKYLKE
+2739 EDYAKYLKD
-2749 INTQKKTHFLK
+2749 IANNKKAHFLK
-2760 SFMERENLTQKEKRL
+2760 SYMEKEGLTQVQKRL

-2782 VRQAQAKAQEKA
+2782 ARQRQAKQQEKA
-2794 QKDQKIDS
+2794 QKVDAFSAQVKGAGVNRAAKVDNVEVNLNEKEPQKG
-2802 NSKVIGDNKEQEKK
+2802 SKVEEKE
-2816 NEIKEPEK
+2816 NDEPEK
-2824 KEVVENQGER
+2824 EQNAIEEDKNRGER
-2834 VSIDIDEENEI
+2834 I
-2845 EKGSNAKEKQN
+2845 
-2856 EISLDKLENADEIE
+2856 
-2870 ELDESRFTIDL
+2870 FIDL
-2881 DEGDIELNNQLLQEE
+2881 DEEVAELNNDIVGFGGKEKDL
-2896 NKGIEKQIDSL
+2896 NKDAVNK
-2907 KK
+2907 

>member
-14 ENIVFILNDFR
+14 ENIVSILNDFR
-25 ALSKRKVDEAGKSYF
+25 ALSKRTVDEAGKSYF

-74 VFNGLSD
+74 VFNGLAD

-98 IKNNPEIT
+98 IRNNPEIT
-106 DEKAFEILKQ
+106 DAKAFEILKQ

-136 AESLDK
+136 AESLGK

-156 SDSRFSELEIP
+156 SDPRFSELEIP

-173 SRNLFFNLVAEN
+173 SRDLFFNLVAEN

-235 QEEKEQVKAIM
+235 PEEKEQVKAIM

-262 LQRYR
+262 LQHYR
-267 EDLERSAQRN
+267 ENLERSAQRN

-290 MDPTALVLTPDK
+290 MDPTAVASTPDK
-302 RGNYFS
+302 RGNHFT
-308 TIQPGKEADVERMH
+308 TIQPGKEADVERMR
-322 EFDMRYSDRTKNAIK
+322 EFEMRYSDRTKNAIK

-363 FSALNNS
+363 FSALNNT
-370 FEAYKQALGAQDVK
+370 FEAYKQALDNQDEK
-384 ESVRLAQEWNK
+384 ESVRLAREWNK

-462 DEFLESPLKAVEK
+462 DEFLASPLKAVEK
-475 HYTEGFEKVNSFEL
+475 HYTEGFDKVNSFAL

-502 LQHKVYG
+502 LQHKMYG
-509 AGRYG
+509 EGRYG

-549 VGPYRAMYDHRG
+549 VGPYREMYGHRD
-561 EELRAYKSI
+561 EELRANKSI

-613 NYESPSEFLARI
+613 NYESPSDFLARI

-631 YIETNE
+631 YMETNE

-650 EFVEVAQKAAAKYLM
+650 EFVEIAQKAAAKYLM
-665 VHGLGDALTKPNS
+665 VHGIGDALTKPNS

-690 FSFVNDGK
+690 FNFVNNGK
-698 SYVDKWIDHE
+698 SYVDKWIDEE
-708 YIEKFSFE
+708 YIEKFSLE
-716 ETAAKYKATVTCN
+716 ETATKYKATVTCN

-739 VANYRAQMNEPGNS
+739 IANYRAQMNEPGNS

-771 YLTQSFRNGKV
+771 YLTQRFRNGEV
-782 PAMFYNARMAQLDN
+782 PAMFYNARMQQLDN
-796 GEVNAKLPPFFAADD
+796 GDVNAKLPPFFAADD

-821 YYDKETASELSS
+821 YYDKETASELSNS
-833 SDKKYLYDNFVERA
+833 EKQYLYDNFVERA
-847 VEEKRQFLTKR
+847 LEEKRQFLTKR

-896 AREEAERKAAI
+896 AKEEAERQAAI

-919 KFVREGETVTKDNF
+919 QFVREGETVTKDNF
-933 AALTERFLSYSY
+933 AALTERFISYSY
-945 RDRYDDPNKT
+945 RPTYDDPNKT

-963 FVRIGDGIRGKVFV
+963 LVRIGDAVRGKAFV

-992 FKELPQNAKNEAYK
+992 FKELPQSAKNEAYK
-1006 VFSRRLDIAMNEYY
+1006 VFSRRLDLAMNEYY
-1020 DQKDKEYNAMPD
+1020 TQKYKEYNAMPD

-1040 QEIDQIRAIKKRLT
+1040 QEFDQISAIKKRLT
-1054 GKAAIEPDEALRMAS
+1054 GKAAIEPDEALRIAS
-1069 PYISKERLKGIE
+1069 PYISKEKLKGIE
-1081 KSMLGNFRTQDFADN
+1081 KSMLGNFRTQDFAEN
-1096 IKYIAAELPKH
+1096 IKYIAAELPKY

-1115 LAEECDNFVL
+1115 LAEECDNYVL
-1125 PRDRDPKYMGSPQY
+1125 PRDRDPKFMGSSQY
-1139 TTQTLKALD
+1139 TKQTLKALD
-1148 DIQKNEDLS
+1148 DIQKNKDLN
-1157 WQDKLKMADDLQK
+1157 WRDAIKMADDLRA
-1170 ANEFLLKPFD
+1170 ANEFLLKPYD
-1180 PSFSHYTENSRQ
+1180 PSFSDYTENSRQ

-1197 LHKEREAGAE
+1197 LHKEREAGQE

-1218 VEMTVNPRTNET
+1218 VETTVDPRTNET
-1230 LVVLKEGKEE
+1230 VVVLKEGKEE

-1250 KMSPETKTAILHVFA
+1250 KMSPETKAAIMHVFA

-1301 AIESGDALKI
+1301 AIDSGDALKI
-1311 AEAAEKMNT
+1311 AKAAAKMNE

-1329 GYIKKH
+1329 GYIKEH

-1362 YEDAA
+1362 YDDAA
-1367 VTHLSSMYIAMNY
+1367 VTHLSSMYIAMNF
-1380 AKANGIEPEEFLE
+1380 AKANGIEPEEFLA
-1393 HPAKYMRKTFQETMS
+1393 HPAKYMRETFQETMS

-1419 GAEALFEVCK
+1419 GARALFEVCK
-1429 NGNSAPRVSYGAPRT
+1429 NGKSAPRVSYGAPRT

-1479 IDDRKV
+1479 INDRKV
-1485 AFKDPD
+1485 AYKDPD

-1547 IDANIAEYLKLNVE
+1547 IDANIAEYLKLNAE
-1561 IRTGNRK
+1561 IRVGKDK
-1568 ESTQAISQERLVTIA
+1568 ETTQAISQERLVAIA

-1639 KGKTDFAKEVEEF
+1639 KGKTDFAKDVEEF

-1671 DKDFNDLMNK
+1671 DKDFNDLMRK
-1681 QAEELK
+1681 QEEELNK
-1687 KLEDR
+1687 IKAR
-1692 IAARKQ
+1692 IEAREKE
-1698 SLGADADYAKDD
+1698 LDLDADVSVDD
-1710 ELQVLEQAKSAK
+1710 EIQVLTQAKVAK
-1722 EQEITNQKADY
+1722 ENEIKEQKLAY
-1733 LKQLEDDVASGRI
+1733 IKQLDEDVKSGRI
-1746 PESYRIARSNQ
+1746 PLSYRNARAGQ
-1757 VIMRGKFDTLP
+1757 VERNAFEPLP
-1768 TPFEKSG
+1768 VPFQVDN
-1775 LMTKEEYIAT
+1775 LMTKEQYINS
-1785 LANNAF
+1785 LASAASAAREASEAREGAPANR
-1791 VGNKIDL
+1791 IDL

-1811 AYLERESPQLLQ
+1811 MYVEKMIAPARA

-1830 RRFAKEY
+1830 RRFAKDY
-1837 GLTDGKEFRA
+1837 GLTVAE
-1847 QQGPVAQAQKQE
+1847 PVAQSEPEPA
-1859 VQAEPEK
+1859 PEK
-1866 EVEVPKEF
+1866 EREVEIPKEF
-1874 SGRLFQKGEEVTKE
+1874 SGNLFQKGEDVNKD
-1888 NIVDKLLAIE
+1888 NIVGKIIALENAE
-1898 KAPKNEPQGKNWLEK
+1898 KTAPQGKTWLEK
-1913 RESIE
+1913 RQNIE
-1918 RAENNVR
+1918 KAQNNNG
-1925 RLGVFFNEALK
+1925 RLEVFFKEAFK
-1936 AMTPE
+1936 VMTPE
-1941 SQNALMDA
+1941 SKDALLNAVGKEAM
-1949 IGRERLEEKVKHE
+1949 EEKAKNE
-1962 YWRVLRQK
+1962 YWRILRKK

-1982 ANMNTMSLAEIKQAA
+1982 ANMNNMTLDQIKREA

-2009 RFELLG
+2009 YLEALG
-2015 NVQYNESILNR
+2015 NIHYNESIKNR
-2026 DPKLWNIVI
+2026 GQHLWEIVV
-2035 GGLKPED
+2035 GGLKPEEL
-2042 VDRIAKISDNTVV
+2042 DRVAKIADSTAVAV
-2055 VTEKGFEENLV
+2055 EKGLEANII
-2066 GRYDKEVNSV
+2066 GRYEKEIDSV
-2076 KNITDNMKYLHGKEL
+2076 KELTDNMKALHGKAL
-2091 TDEDKLKIRDT
+2091 TEEDKAKIRDS
-2102 LEEARSHMANFNS
+2102 LEEARAHMAT
-2115 NYNDALDNIRR
+2115 LDRQYSGAIDDQRKA
-2126 NREIGDYGM
+2126 REQDDYGM
-2135 NYAHVQNA
+2135 NYTRSREALA
-2143 FGEMEKEGIGA
+2143 EMQKEGLHV
-2154 SYEEETNLRLNA
+2154 SFEENNLLKLDA
-2166 WTLKETGY
+2166 WGKKDAGY
-2174 TSLNI
+2174 TTESFGDKTMANF
-2179 AGRETQVKLPQL
+2179 AQL
-2191 DESGQKD
+2191 SEDGEKD
-2198 FDRLHDMEF
+2198 FDYLRNAEF
-2207 EYRPETKQAILDVF
+2207 EYKPETKAAILEVF

-2234 EGEEGYK
+2234 EGEEPYK

-2246 LYDNARIDFQKQIES
+2246 LYDNARIDFQTQFLS
-2261 DDPAEKI
+2261 DDPVEKL
-2268 KAVESA
+2268 KAVDSA
-2274 ERMNREYAHT
+2274 ERMNREYANV
-2284 KELLGMIHKSFAVEG
+2284 KDLLGVIHKSFPVEG
-2299 DTVMYPGNLDVS
+2299 DSVSYPGNLDVA
-2311 RNATMPPE
+2311 RNDAMPPE
-2319 FRADVAGISTLNG
+2319 FRNDVAGISTLNG
-2332 LYMSY
+2332 LYLAY
-2337 RMMKQMGVSPEEFVN
+2337 RLMKQAGVTPEQFVD
-2352 APKKALNNWMQ
+2352 APKKIINQAMQ
-2363 KTIDNL
+2363 KTIDDLNL
-2369 NFNKALAGKSGADA
+2369 NKALKGKSGADA
-2383 IHEVGKEFSFLIN
+2383 IVEAGKEKHAIIN
-2396 RPNSA
+2396 MAQSLAYGRT
-2401 AASRAVEAMSKLEK
+2401 VEAMSKLEK
-2415 DPNMSRKNS
+2415 DPELSRKNA
-2424 MAEYGYRMTTVMLTD
+2424 MAEYGYSMTTGAITD
-2439 GLNER
+2439 GLDER
-2444 SDVFNAAKD
+2444 REVYPAVQD
-2453 RLDRFLIVKDPQK
+2453 RLDRFLIVKEPQK
-2466 NGDLLGLPLFD
+2466 DGALLGVPLFD
-2477 YDGTKRVGE
+2477 FDGTKRVGE
-2486 AKYFDEAKYLAN
+2486 ATYFDEAEYLAQN
-2498 NDESIEDFMARMNQ
+2498 NESVEEFVGRMNA
-2512 EMVKSFSTMKDSF
+2512 ELVKAYSHLQQNF
-2525 GKTMLNSKVLV
+2525 GKTKLNSQAII
-2536 NAYATAASKF
+2536 NAFSSAAGKF

-2551 KSAQRGPA
+2551 KSQQRGPF
-2559 YEQLKQL
+2559 YQQLKQL
-2566 ATNGGAYIKN
+2566 ATDSAKYAQR
-2576 VLTEAR
+2576 VLTDAKE
-2582 NRGEF
+2582 RGEYEHNVDAINF
-2587 EYDVNEF
+2587 D
-2594 SLNVEP
+2594 VEP
-2600 SNAHVI
+2600 SNPYII
-2606 RGFNDYMKS
+2606 RGYEDYMKS
-2615 AAKNAQRDA
+2615 AVKNQQKAAKSVLSD
-2624 KPVISEDERLN
+2624 DDRLN
-2635 RTLKRLEDQIGKI
+2635 RELKRLDAEMHKI
-2648 ERKGPHLA
+2648 AVKDPQTLTPAERQ
-2656 TEAEK
+2656 
-2661 RTLNELLAQK
+2661 TLDGLKAQK
-2671 NSLIAERKE
+2671 DNMIAERKE

-2685 YAQGRVP
+2685 YAQGKVP

-2712 PLFEADKPMSARDFQ
+2712 PLFEADKPMNRREYE
-2727 AKMQK
+2727 AKRGAK
-2732 DGNNGNV
+2732 GILNTSD
-2739 NEEYAKYLKE
+2739 EEYAKYLKD
-2749 INTQKKTHFLK
+2749 IANNKKAHFLQ
-2760 SFMERENLTQKEKRL
+2760 SYMEKEGLTQVQKRL

-2782 VRQAQAKAQEKA
+2782 ARQRQAKQQEKA
-2794 QKDQKIDS
+2794 QKIDAAS
-2802 NSKVIGDNKEQEKK
+2802 AQIKGAGVNRAAKVDNIEVNLDEEPQNAPKVEEKK
-2816 NEIKEPEK
+2816 NDEPEK
-2824 KEVVENQGER
+2824 EQNAIEEDKNRGER
-2834 VSIDIDEENEI
+2834 FS
-2845 EKGSNAKEKQN
+2845 
-2856 EISLDKLENADEIE
+2856 
-2870 ELDESRFTIDL
+2870 IDL
-2881 DEGDIELNNQLLQEE
+2881 DEDVAERNDDFVKEGNEV
-2896 NKGIEKQIDSL
+2896 
-2907 KK
+2907 KKDLDLPKK